1 LWRKRRQNLLS
12 LTPVAENALIL
23 ERTIERKNERIRN
36 DDSFIVR
43 DDENVKKSIRLGMRR
58 GLPARRETG
67 ETSAGFLHP
76 STDGARFPV
85 QSKLPNFA
93 FAL

>member
-1 LWRKRRQNLLS
+1 MGKKTSEFALFDARS
-12 LTPVAENALIL
+12 GDALIL

-36 DDSFIVR
+36 DSFIIR

-76 STDGARFPV
+76 STDGARVPV
-85 QSKLPNFA
+85 QSKLRFA